1 MAARL
6 FDDPDD
12 EDRLARQIESSRQR
26 RAAIPAD
33 ENIARNAAAIRRKAQ
48 LGASSVAL
56 AKAGRTADDP
66 LIAKMGAAKASRK
79 AKRGF
84 GLHSV
89 GDVLRGTAR
98 TVMTALESPGQEI
111 TGLAGDLAASG
122 PGGGALAGAG
132 AGAAA
137 GALVGSVVPVLG
149 TAIGAGI
156 GAGVGAIG
164 GAVAASQV
172 EGDAEFG
179 FNSTGAIAAEK
190 AASNQRVDLGTG
202 FFSGGEVRAEH
213 TRRANEVQ
221 VGGKAFTAGRL
232 VAAAVSEPGSRPYNV
247 LSGLLDASV
256 AIKADPAAVV
266 GGQLKNVRQANRLFV
281 TDADAAGL
289 LNSARKSV
297 ITERVDGWLVG
308 DGQRVIKKLADTNGT
323 YDVWR
328 LLGRK
333 VEPAVAAQL
342 ADTRSTDE
350 VQEIL
355 RPLLGVEL
363 REKPQLPGLLR
374 EKVGEAG
381 SAAFEATFKKN
392 PRSIRLLGTM
402 PGGAFHLDDA
412 EQATKQMEN
421 FLRNARV
428 EEATVAKYVD
438 RLARATSPIEKYN
451 VIVTDMLSEV
461 MSELSGKVGSVKA
474 QKLTTAW
481 RNNYRELSKYFV
493 DEIGEN
499 IGTKAVTIAGR
510 EFQVPTPHLYSE
522 YINGVI
528 PSPDARAIRR
538 ITSGSDS
545 GVGKLWSKAVNSK
558 EWDVT
563 TNVLDFLSQDVWKP
577 FALLRGAWTVRVV
590 GEEQVRMAAAGLDS
604 LVSHPLRAIAWAT
617 GREAK
622 EGTGVIGRV
631 AGAVP
636 RAAGAAGRGEV
647 DVLGTQFDALDDAAD
662 FARSLSQR
670 GGGWRKN
677 VVSHGK
683 TIVSRDDDVERYA
696 QGLQSELG
704 QLASDPISRVVAG
717 GVPEGSMPGV
727 SSGNPVEDAKVWF
740 RTGKGNKFRQ
750 ELAEASGMD
759 DLLTDAGADAY
770 IDSVFKRIRIKT
782 GDDPR
787 LIDAVATGK
796 LNGQSLADPT
806 VRTELQAF
814 AAEGIGP
821 EFAKVDISLAGRPT
835 AGGKVGEYMN
845 QATDFLFTNLM
856 SKETNYLSRSP
867 AFRQFY
873 YQRLIELA
881 PFMDDA
887 AKAGAIKGARAAGLD
902 DVAEKMGRLAKKG
915 TGDLTL
921 EEADVVAKGFGLDS
935 TKKLLFDLSEK
946 SQAADITRIIF
957 PFAEAW
963 REILTNWSRIGTEN
977 PAVIR
982 RAQQGIEGAR
992 GAGFFTKD
1000 PATGQE
1006 MFNYPGTG
1014 FVIQKLTGVDAPLR
1028 GSAAA
1033 LNLFSNNPFI
1043 PGFGPVVQIT
1053 VGKLIPDKPQWDS
1066 VRDLVTPYGEAD
1078 TGDGYIESFLPA
1090 WMQKVRTSFD
1100 DPESD
1105 RTFANTVMDVSRY
1118 LVSTGEYSTGTV
1130 AEQERLSAAAVE
1142 KARNVYRLRA
1152 FAQWFAPSAPSP
1164 HFMAHDKQG
1173 NLVTAFKLTEEFR
1186 KLQDDDYDTAVQK
1199 FLEIYGEDALLF
1211 MQPKSRGG
1219 FTPTD
1224 KLHQWV
1230 RNNPQLADRYSDVY
1244 GFFAP
1249 TDGEFNITEM
1259 DRQIATGEREALT
1272 PNDAIAL
1279 ANARVAGAKYRAA
1292 RERVGPSPSASQKA
1306 WLRSIRDALVA
1317 EYPGYEPEKFEAG
1330 TVETKIRSLQAAVDE
1345 PAIAKTEAGKALAKY
1360 LAAREK
1366 AVAAANAKGLAGF
1379 GRAKSMRST
1388 RTWLRD
1394 IAETLSAE
1402 HPQFLPLYERVLER
1416 EMIDDEATE
1425 AASA

>member
-1 MAARL
+1 M
-6 FDDPDD
+6 
-12 EDRLARQIESSRQR
+12 
-26 RAAIPAD
+26 
-33 ENIARNAAAIRRKAQ
+33 
-48 LGASSVAL
+48 
-56 AKAGRTADDP
+56 
-66 LIAKMGAAKASRK
+66 
-79 AKRGF
+79 
-84 GLHSV
+84 
-89 GDVLRGTAR
+89 LRGTAR
-98 TVMTALESPGQEI
+98 TVLTGLESFGQEI
-111 TGLAGDLAASG
+111 TGVAGDLAASG
-122 PGGGALAGAG
+122 PAGGAVGGAG

-137 GALVGSVVPVLG
+137 GALIGSVVPVVG
-149 TAIGAGI
+149 TAIGAGV

-164 GAVAASQV
+164 GAIGASQV
-172 EGDAEFG
+172 EGDADFG
-179 FNSTGAIAAEK
+179 FNSTGAIALGK
-190 AASNQRVDLGTG
+190 AAKGERVDLGTG

-213 TRRANEVQ
+213 SRRANEIQ
-221 VGGKAFTAGRL
+221 VGGKSFTAGRL
-232 VAAAVSEPGSRPYNV
+232 VAASVSEPGSRPYNV

-256 AIKADPAAVV
+256 AIKGDPAAIA
-266 GGQLKNVRQANRLFV
+266 GGKIKNVRQAGRLFV

-289 LNSARKSV
+289 LNAARKTV
-297 ITERVDGWLVG
+297 ITERVDGWLAG
-308 DGQRVIKKLADTNGT
+308 DGLRVIEKLAGTNDT
-323 YDVWR
+323 YDVWK

-342 ADTRSTDE
+342 ADARSTDE
-350 VQEIL
+350 VQGIL

-363 REKPQLPGLLR
+363 REKPQVPGVLR
-374 EKVGEAG
+374 EAITDRA
-381 SAAFEATFKKN
+381 SSAFEARFKKN
-392 PRSIRLLGTM
+392 PRSIRLLGSM

-412 EQATKQMEN
+412 EQSVKQMEN

-428 EEATVAKYVD
+428 SEGTVAKYVD

-451 VIVTDMLSEV
+451 VIVTDMLGEV
-461 MSELSGKVGSVKA
+461 MTELTGKVGSQKA

-499 IGTKAVTIAGR
+499 VGTKAVTIAGR

-538 ITSGSDS
+538 ITSGTETMH
-545 GVGKLWSKAVNSK
+545 GRLWSKAVNSK
-558 EWDVT
+558 SWDVT

-590 GEEQVRMAAAGLDS
+590 GEEQVRMAASGLDS

-617 GREAK
+617 GRSAK
-622 EGTGVIGRV
+622 
-631 AGAVP
+631 GAT
-636 RAAGAAGRGEV
+636 
-647 DVLGTQFDALDDAAD
+647 DVLGAEFDALDDVSD

-683 TIVSRDDDVERYA
+683 TIVSRDDDIERYA
-696 QGLQSELG
+696 QGLQSEIG
-704 QLASDPISRVVAG
+704 QLASDPIARVVAG

-740 RTGKGNKFRQ
+740 RSGKGNKFRR

-787 LIDAVATGK
+787 LLDAVATGK
-796 LNGQSLADPT
+796 LNGQSLADPS

-814 AAEGIGP
+814 AAEGVGP

-873 YQRLIELA
+873 YQRLVELT
-881 PFMDDA
+881 PFMDEA
-887 AKAGAIKGARAAGLD
+887 AKDLAMRGARQAGLD
-902 DVAEKMGRLAKKG
+902 DVAEKIGRLAKRG
-915 TGDLTL
+915 SGDLSL
-921 EEADVVAKGFGLDS
+921 EEADVVAKGFGLDA

-963 REILTNWSRIGTEN
+963 REILTNWSRIGVEN

-992 GAGFFTKD
+992 GAGFFSKD

-1014 FVIQKLTGVDAPLR
+1014 FIMKKLTGVEAPFR

-1043 PGFGPVVQIT
+1043 PGFGPVVQVS

-1118 LVSTGEYSTGTV
+1118 LVSTGEYSTSTT
-1130 AEQERLSAAAVE
+1130 AEQERLSAAAIE
-1142 KARNVYRLRA
+1142 KSRNMYRLRA

-1164 HFMAHDKQG
+1164 QFMAHDKNG

-1186 KLQDDDYDTAVQK
+1186 KLQEADYDTAVQK

-1224 KLHQWV
+1224 KLHEWV
-1230 RNNPQLADRYSDVY
+1230 RNNPQLAERHSDVY

-1272 PNDAIAL
+1272 PKEAVEL

-1292 RERVGPSPSASQKA
+1292 RERVGAKPSASQKA
-1306 WLRSIRDALVA
+1306 WLRSVRDALVA

-1330 TVETKIRSLQAAVDE
+1330 TVESKIRSLQAAAEE
-1345 PAIAKTEAGKALAKY
+1345 PAIVKTDAGQALVRY
-1360 LAAREK
+1360 LAARDK
-1366 AVAAANAKGLAGF
+1366 AIAAANAKGLSGF

-1388 RTWLRD
+1388 RTWLRG
-1394 IAETLSAE
+1394 IAESLAAE
-1402 HPQFLPLYERVLER
+1402 HPNFLPLYERVLER
-1416 EMIDDEATE
+1416 EMVDDEVTE